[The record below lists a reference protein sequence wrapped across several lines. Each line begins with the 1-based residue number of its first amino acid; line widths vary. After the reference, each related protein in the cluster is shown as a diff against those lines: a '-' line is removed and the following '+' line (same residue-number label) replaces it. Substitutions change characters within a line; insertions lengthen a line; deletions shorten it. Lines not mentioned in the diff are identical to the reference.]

1 MDNIILEAHPEG
13 PVEVSFKTVIKGCH
27 AAQSFSIG
35 LSTKGLGGLFFNAEE
50 LSTHKRKVCT
60 FPNEYS
66 FNSSLSYILHFIYI
80 CPWVIVLIDFHY
92 LFSPP

>member
-13 PVEVSFKTVIKGCH
+13 PMEVSFKTVIKGCH

-60 FPNEYS
+60 FPNEHS